1 MERIHI
7 KVGNLAYKKS
17 RLFCSMI
24 RPKAI
29 VSALCVDLR
38 AYFFL
43 TGLQYAIILDDFPSS
58 VGMFG

>member
-1 MERIHI
+1 
-7 KVGNLAYKKS
+7 
-17 RLFCSMI
+17 MI

-29 VSALCVDLR
+29 VSALCGDLR